1 MYRIHQIKLEIN
13 EPKENIPQ
21 KIIRK
26 TGLTGAEITDWK
38 IVRESLDSRD
48 KSRIMWVYSVD
59 FNIRYAGTEEKSLPA
74 KVVKRLEAAGVSH
87 VKKYEYKVP
96 CPDPGTYDP
105 QKNGRPVVV
114 GFGPCGIFCALIL
127 AQAGLR
133 PVVIER
139 GRDSRNRTED
149 VERFWNEG
157 ILDCESN
164 VQFGEGGAGT
174 FSDGKLT
181 TGIKDMRI
189 GKVLNELVLH
199 GAPEEILYKQ
209 KPHIGTDLLKGV
221 VMNIRKEI
229 IRLGGTVLFDTKLTG
244 FISENGRI
252 SGIEVTRRPRATGVP
267 YNAGDPA
274 CAADH
279 ADAGDPAE
287 AREQLHLRDTS
298 YQIKCSQVVLA
309 LGHSARDTF
318 ELLRDAGIAME
329 QKPFSIGVRIEHPQD
344 IIDSAQY
351 GKTARELGLP
361 PAEYKVSFRCKEG
374 PAAGRGVYSF
384 CMCPGGFVVN
394 ASSEPERLTVN
405 GMSNHDRAAKN
416 SNSAIIASVTPE
428 DFDGNDAL
436 AGVRFQQK
444 WEEKAFSEGKGRIP
458 VQTLKDFREGK
469 ITESFGE
476 ITPNT
481 KGLTSFGNLRNCLP
495 EPVSE
500 AISEG
505 MEYFDTKIKGFNRED
520 TILCG
525 IEARTSSPLRI
536 ERDQGFES
544 NIKGIY
550 PCGEGAGFAGGITS
564 AAMDGIKVAQAL
576 VTV

>member
-1 MYRIHQIKLEIN
+1 MLKVS
-13 EPKENIPQ
+13 NIAVSLDE
-21 KIIRK
+21 KDYAKVIANTLNIRK
-26 TGLTGAEITDWK
+26 SQVKNVKIAKKAVDARRKNKVHFNMGFTFEYVDEDQLLKTHSKQVSKVKEYHYDKLTPNNQT
-38 IVRESLDSRD
+38 
-48 KSRIMWVYSVD
+48 IM
-59 FNIRYAGTEEKSLPA
+59 
-74 KVVKRLEAAGVSH
+74 
-87 VKKYEYKVP
+87 
-96 CPDPGTYDP
+96 
-105 QKNGRPVVV
+105 VV
-114 GFGPCGIFCALIL
+114 GSGPAGLFCAYNLARSGQKVILIE
-127 AQAGLR
+127 QGKC
-133 PVVIER
+133 VDER
-139 GRDSRNRTED
+139 KKDIDTYLETGKLNTQ
-149 VERFWNEG
+149 
-157 ILDCESN
+157 SN

-174 FSDGKLT
+174 FSDGKLNT
-181 TGIKDMRI
+181 LVKDKFGRNRF
-189 GKVLNELVLH
+189 VLETFVEH
-199 GAPEEILYKQ
+199 GAPEEILYEN
-209 KPHIGTDLLKGV
+209 KPHIGTDLLRNV
-221 VMNIRKEI
+221 VAGIREEI
-229 IRLGGTVLFDTKLTG
+229 RSLGGDVRFEAKVTDFVIQDGKLTG
-244 FISENGRI
+244 LIINDKEEI
-252 SGIEVTRRPRATGVP
+252 KTE
-267 YNAGDPA
+267 
-274 CAADH
+274 AA
-279 ADAGDPAE
+279 
-287 AREQLHLRDTS
+287 
-298 YQIKCSQVVLA
+298 ILA
-309 LGHSARDTF
+309 PGHSARDTF
-318 ELLRDAGIAME
+318 KVLSDRDLEMNPKAFAIGLR
-329 QKPFSIGVRIEHPQD
+329 VEHPREM
-344 IIDSAQY
+344 IDHSQY
-351 GKTARELGLP
+351 GKGADQYDLP
-361 PAEYKVSFRCKEG
+361 AASYKVTHTCEN
-374 PAAGRGVYSF
+374 GRGVYSF

>member
-1 MYRIHQIKLEIN
+1 MKQEKVIRINNIKLKPDHTEAELLKAVKKALRLKNNCDI
-13 EPKENIPQ
+13 KSD
-21 KIIRK
+21 IIKRSIDARHK
-26 TGLTGAEITDWK
+26 PD
-38 IVRESLDSRD
+38 
-48 KSRIMWVYSVD
+48 IMYVYSV
-59 FNIRYAGTEEKSLPA
+59 G
-74 KVVKRLEAAGVSH
+74 
-87 VKKYEYKVP
+87 VKKLVINNKDTDLKAFAKKTANNNITYNEKVIYEFPYGRINNYEGAGIKEE
-96 CPDPGTYDP
+96 D
-105 QKNGRPVVV
+105 RPVII
-114 GFGPCGIFCALIL
+114 GFGPAGMFAALKL
-127 AQAGLR
+127 SEAGLM
-133 PVVIER
+133 PVVYER
-139 GRDSRNRTED
+139 GDSIE
-149 VERFWNEG
+149 ERHRKVDEFWNTG
-157 ILDCESN
+157 KLDTQSN

-174 FSDGKLT
+174 FSDGKLNT
-181 TGIKDMRI
+181 LVKDKFGRNRF
-189 GKVLNELVLH
+189 VLETFVEH
-199 GAPEEILYKQ
+199 GAPEEILYEN
-209 KPHIGTDLLKGV
+209 KPHIGTDLLRNV
-221 VMNIRKEI
+221 VAGIREEI
-229 IRLGGTVLFDTKLTG
+229 RSLGGDVRFEAKVTDFVIQDGKLTG
-244 FISENGRI
+244 LIINDKE
-252 SGIEVTRRPRATGVP
+252 E
-267 YNAGDPA
+267 
-274 CAADH
+274 
-279 ADAGDPAE
+279 
-287 AREQLHLRDTS
+287 
-298 YQIKCSQVVLA
+298 IKTETAILA
-309 LGHSARDTF
+309 PGHSARDTF
-318 ELLRDAGIAME
+318 RVLSDRDLEMNPKAFAIGLR
-329 QKPFSIGVRIEHPQD
+329 VEHPREM
-344 IIDSAQY
+344 IDHSQY
-351 GKTARELGLP
+351 GKGADQYDL
-361 PAEYKVSFRCKEG
+361 
-374 PAAGRGVYSF
+374 PAASYKLTYHANNGRSVYSF

-505 MEYFDTKIKGFNRED
+505 MQYFDTKIKGFNRED

>member
-1 MYRIHQIKLEIN
+1 MIRISQLKLPITHTQAQLEKKILKTLKNPGSSFTYEIKKQSLDCRHKNDKIFVYTIDVKIKDE
-13 EPKENIPQ
+13 Q
-21 KIIRK
+21 KI
-26 TGLTGAEITDWK
+26 
-38 IVRESLDSRD
+38 
-48 KSRIMWVYSVD
+48 
-59 FNIRYAGTEEKSLPA
+59 
-74 KVVKRLEAAGVSH
+74 
-87 VKKYEYKVP
+87 VKKVNNNNIMLTKEKQYQFPQPGETPLIHPPVIVGSGPAGLFCGWYLAKAGY
-96 CPDPGTYDP
+96 CPVILERGEEADKRQKTVENFW
-105 QKNGRPVVV
+105 KNGV
-114 GFGPCGIFCALIL
+114 
-127 AQAGLR
+127 
-133 PVVIER
+133 
-139 GRDSRNRTED
+139 
-149 VERFWNEG
+149 
-157 ILDCESN
+157 LDPESN

-174 FSDGKLT
+174 FSDGKLNT
-181 TGIKDMRI
+181 LVKDKFGRNRF
-189 GKVLNELVLH
+189 VLETFVEH
-199 GAPEEILYKQ
+199 GAPEEILYEN
-209 KPHIGTDLLKGV
+209 KPHIGTDLLRNV
-221 VMNIRKEI
+221 VAGIREEI
-229 IRLGGTVLFDTKLTG
+229 RSLGGDVRFEAKVTDFVIQDGKLTG
-244 FISENGRI
+244 LIINDKEEI
-252 SGIEVTRRPRATGVP
+252 KTE
-267 YNAGDPA
+267 
-274 CAADH
+274 AA
-279 ADAGDPAE
+279 
-287 AREQLHLRDTS
+287 
-298 YQIKCSQVVLA
+298 ILA
-309 LGHSARDTF
+309 PGHSARDTF
-318 ELLRDAGIAME
+318 KVLSDRDLEMNPKAFAIGLR
-329 QKPFSIGVRIEHPQD
+329 VEHPREM
-344 IIDSAQY
+344 IDHSQY
-351 GKTARELGLP
+351 GKGADQYDL
-361 PAEYKVSFRCKEG
+361 
-374 PAAGRGVYSF
+374 PAASYKLTYHANNGRSVYSF

-505 MEYFDTKIKGFNRED
+505 MQYFDTKIKGFNRED

>member
-1 MYRIHQIKLEIN
+1 MIRINQIKLPIDH
-13 EPKENIPQ
+13 KEAALEK
-21 KIIRK
+21 KIK
-26 TGLTGAEITDWK
+26 KALHNTEYKQYK
-38 IVRESLDSRD
+38 IVKRSIDARKKEELSY
-48 KSRIMWVYSVD
+48 VYAVD
-59 FNIRYAGTEEKSLPA
+59 VTLGKGQEEKFLKKNKNRNIMA
-74 KVVKRLEAAGVSH
+74 VKE
-87 VKKYEYKVP
+87 KKFEFPENQREFKYP
-96 CPDPGTYDP
+96 
-105 QKNGRPVVV
+105 
-114 GFGPCGIFCALIL
+114 
-127 AQAGLR
+127 
-133 PVVIER
+133 PVVIGMGPAGEEIR
-139 GRDSRNRTED
+139 SLGGD
-149 VERFWNEG
+149 VRFEAKVTDFV
-157 ILDCESN
+157 I
-164 VQFGEGGAGT
+164 Q
-174 FSDGKLT
+174 DGKLT
-181 TGIKDMRI
+181 GLIINDK
-189 GKVLNELVLH
+189 
-199 GAPEEILYKQ
+199 EEIK
-209 KPHIGTDLLKGV
+209 T
-221 VMNIRKEI
+221 E
-229 IRLGGTVLFDTKLTG
+229 
-244 FISENGRI
+244 
-252 SGIEVTRRPRATGVP
+252 
-267 YNAGDPA
+267 
-274 CAADH
+274 AA
-279 ADAGDPAE
+279 
-287 AREQLHLRDTS
+287 
-298 YQIKCSQVVLA
+298 ILA
-309 LGHSARDTF
+309 PGHSARDTF
-318 ELLRDAGIAME
+318 KVLSDRDLEMNPKAFAIGLR
-329 QKPFSIGVRIEHPQD
+329 VEHPREM
-344 IIDSAQY
+344 IDHSQY
-351 GKTARELGLP
+351 GKGADQYDL
-361 PAEYKVSFRCKEG
+361 
-374 PAAGRGVYSF
+374 PAASYKLTYHANNGRSVYSF

>member
-1 MYRIHQIKLEIN
+1 MIRISQLKLPITHTQAQLEKKILKTLKNPGSSFTYEIKKQSLDCRHKNDKIFVYTIDVKIKDE
-13 EPKENIPQ
+13 Q
-21 KIIRK
+21 KI
-26 TGLTGAEITDWK
+26 
-38 IVRESLDSRD
+38 
-48 KSRIMWVYSVD
+48 
-59 FNIRYAGTEEKSLPA
+59 
-74 KVVKRLEAAGVSH
+74 
-87 VKKYEYKVP
+87 VKKVNNNNIMLTKEKKYQFPQPGETPLIHPPVIVGSGPAGLFCGWYLAKAGY
-96 CPDPGTYDP
+96 CPVILERGEEADKRQKTVENFW
-105 QKNGRPVVV
+105 KNGV
-114 GFGPCGIFCALIL
+114 
-127 AQAGLR
+127 
-133 PVVIER
+133 
-139 GRDSRNRTED
+139 
-149 VERFWNEG
+149 
-157 ILDCESN
+157 LDPESN

-174 FSDGKLT
+174 FSDGKLNT
-181 TGIKDMRI
+181 LVKDKFGRNRF
-189 GKVLNELVLH
+189 VLETFVEH
-199 GAPEEILYKQ
+199 GAPEEILYEN
-209 KPHIGTDLLKGV
+209 KPHIGTDLLRNV
-221 VMNIRKEI
+221 VAGIREEI
-229 IRLGGTVLFDTKLTG
+229 RSLGGDVRFEAKVTDFVIQDGKLTG
-244 FISENGRI
+244 LIINDKE
-252 SGIEVTRRPRATGVP
+252 E
-267 YNAGDPA
+267 
-274 CAADH
+274 
-279 ADAGDPAE
+279 
-287 AREQLHLRDTS
+287 
-298 YQIKCSQVVLA
+298 IKTETAILA
-309 LGHSARDTF
+309 PGHSARDTF
-318 ELLRDAGIAME
+318 KVLSDRDLEMNPKAFAIGLR
-329 QKPFSIGVRIEHPQD
+329 VEHPREM
-344 IIDSAQY
+344 IDHSQY
-351 GKTARELGLP
+351 GKGADQYDL
-361 PAEYKVSFRCKEG
+361 
-374 PAAGRGVYSF
+374 PAASYKLTYHANNGRSVYSF

-405 GMSNHDRAAKN
+405 VMSNHDRAAKN

-505 MEYFDTKIKGFNRED
+505 MQYFDKKIKGFNRED

>member
-1 MYRIHQIKLEIN
+1 MI
-13 EPKENIPQ
+13 
-21 KIIRK
+21 
-26 TGLTGAEITDWK
+26 
-38 IVRESLDSRD
+38 
-48 KSRIMWVYSVD
+48 
-59 FNIRYAGTEEKSLPA
+59 
-74 KVVKRLEAAGVSH
+74 
-87 VKKYEYKVP
+87 
-96 CPDPGTYDP
+96 
-105 QKNGRPVVV
+105 
-114 GFGPCGIFCALIL
+114 
-127 AQAGLR
+127 
-133 PVVIER
+133 
-139 GRDSRNRTED
+139 
-149 VERFWNEG
+149 
-157 ILDCESN
+157 
-164 VQFGEGGAGT
+164 
-174 FSDGKLT
+174 
-181 TGIKDMRI
+181 
-189 GKVLNELVLH
+189 
-199 GAPEEILYKQ
+199 
-209 KPHIGTDLLKGV
+209 
-221 VMNIRKEI
+221 
-229 IRLGGTVLFDTKLTG
+229 
-244 FISENGRI
+244 
-252 SGIEVTRRPRATGVP
+252 
-267 YNAGDPA
+267 
-274 CAADH
+274 DH
-279 ADAGDPAE
+279 
-287 AREQLHLRDTS
+287 S
-298 YQIKCSQVVLA
+298 
-309 LGHSARDTF
+309 
-318 ELLRDAGIAME
+318 
-329 QKPFSIGVRIEHPQD
+329 
-344 IIDSAQY
+344 QY
-351 GKTARELGLP
+351 GKGADQYDL
-361 PAEYKVSFRCKEG
+361 
-374 PAAGRGVYSF
+374 PAASYKLTYHANNGRSVYSF

>member
-1 MYRIHQIKLEIN
+1 MIRISQLKLPITHTQAQLEKKILKTLKNPGSSFTYEIKKQSLDCRHKNDKIFVYTIDVKIKDE
-13 EPKENIPQ
+13 Q
-21 KIIRK
+21 KI
-26 TGLTGAEITDWK
+26 
-38 IVRESLDSRD
+38 
-48 KSRIMWVYSVD
+48 
-59 FNIRYAGTEEKSLPA
+59 
-74 KVVKRLEAAGVSH
+74 
-87 VKKYEYKVP
+87 VKKVNNNNIMLTKEKQYQFPQPGETPLIHPPVIVGSGPAGLFCGWYLAKAGY
-96 CPDPGTYDP
+96 CPLILERGEEADKRQKTVENFW
-105 QKNGRPVVV
+105 KNGV
-114 GFGPCGIFCALIL
+114 
-127 AQAGLR
+127 
-133 PVVIER
+133 
-139 GRDSRNRTED
+139 
-149 VERFWNEG
+149 
-157 ILDCESN
+157 LDPESN

-174 FSDGKLT
+174 FSDGKLNT
-181 TGIKDMRI
+181 LVKDKFGRNRF
-189 GKVLNELVLH
+189 VLETFVEH
-199 GAPEEILYKQ
+199 GAPEEILYEN
-209 KPHIGTDLLKGV
+209 KPHIGTDLLRNV
-221 VMNIRKEI
+221 VAGIREEI
-229 IRLGGTVLFDTKLTG
+229 RSLGGDVRFEAKVTDFVIQDGKLTG
-244 FISENGRI
+244 LIINDKEEI
-252 SGIEVTRRPRATGVP
+252 KTE
-267 YNAGDPA
+267 
-274 CAADH
+274 AA
-279 ADAGDPAE
+279 
-287 AREQLHLRDTS
+287 
-298 YQIKCSQVVLA
+298 ILA
-309 LGHSARDTF
+309 PGHSARDTF
-318 ELLRDAGIAME
+318 KVLSDRDLEMNPKAFAIGLR
-329 QKPFSIGVRIEHPQD
+329 VEHPREM
-344 IIDSAQY
+344 IDHSQY
-351 GKTARELGLP
+351 GKGADQYDL
-361 PAEYKVSFRCKEG
+361 
-374 PAAGRGVYSF
+374 PAASYKLTYHANNGRSVYSF